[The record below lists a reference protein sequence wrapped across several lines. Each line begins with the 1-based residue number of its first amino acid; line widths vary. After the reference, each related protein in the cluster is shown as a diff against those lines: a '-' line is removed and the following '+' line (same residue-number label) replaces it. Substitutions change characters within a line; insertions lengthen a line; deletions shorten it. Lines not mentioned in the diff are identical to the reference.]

1 MQTEIIGTHL
11 GARSFDMVWKTGS
24 KHAKAS
30 DYILTFIE
38 ECVGQFVTLYFIK
51 LQHWYSCTITF

>member
-1 MQTEIIGTHL
+1 MQTEIIGTYL
-11 GARSFDMVWKTGS
+11 GARSFDMVWQTGS

-38 ECVGQFVTLYFIK
+38 ECVGQFVTLYF
-51 LQHWYSCTITF
+51 Y